1 MAPSSTAESRLERL
15 LDLHRALA
23 DVSRE
28 IGPGLELDHVLRTV
42 LAAMRRLLEFKGGSI
57 CLVEGNAIRLA
68 VSEPEVSDDV
78 KAARLPLGQGLSGWV
93 VRNRKAIR
101 VDDITTDERA
111 ALTTLGSN
119 ATIRSYLAVP
129 LVCLGEVIGLLQVD
143 SREIGAFTNDDLIV
157 LEGLGTQVAGVIE
170 SARRYEEMV
179 RLQHLKDD
187 FIERVSHELR
197 TPVTIL
203 SGFAT
208 TLASHRHR
216 LSDDERGQYLDRI
229 AAASERLH
237 YLIEEIL
244 TLSSLDSGLTSPQ
257 PELVPLVPFLEAIAT
272 EEPGRVE
279 VEATDGNNV
288 SVVSDQSVLRNI
300 LVPLID
306 NALKYAG
313 DATLSAERVEGGVV
327 IRVRDSGPGVELEL
341 RDKLFE
347 RFTRGRHTAH
357 GMGLGL
363 AIADNL
369 AATIGGT
376 VRYEP
381 GDPGSIFVIEVPDFH
396 TMVDH

>member
-1 MAPSSTAESRLERL
+1 
-15 LDLHRALA
+15 
-23 DVSRE
+23 
-28 IGPGLELDHVLRTV
+28 
-42 LAAMRRLLEFKGGSI
+42 
-57 CLVEGNAIRLA
+57 
-68 VSEPEVSDDV
+68 
-78 KAARLPLGQGLSGWV
+78 
-93 VRNRKAIR
+93 
-101 VDDITTDERA
+101 
-111 ALTTLGSN
+111 
-119 ATIRSYLAVP
+119 
-129 LVCLGEVIGLLQVD
+129 
-143 SREIGAFTNDDLIV
+143 
-157 LEGLGTQVAGVIE
+157 
-170 SARRYEEMV
+170 
-179 RLQHLKDD
+179 
-187 FIERVSHELR
+187 LR

-244 TLSSLDSGLTSPQ
+244 TLSSLDSGLTSPH
-257 PELVPLVPFLEAIAT
+257 PELVTLVPFLKAIAT
-272 EEPGRVE
+272 EEPGRVTVE
-279 VEATDGNNV
+279 VTDANNV

-313 DATLSAERVEGGVV
+313 DATLSADRMEGGVV
-327 IRVRDSGPGVELEL
+327 IRVRDSGPGVEPDL

-381 GDPGSIFVIEVPDFH
+381 GEPGSVFVVEVPDFH

>member
-1 MAPSSTAESRLERL
+1 MTTSSTAETRLERL
-15 LDLHRALA
+15 LELHRTLA

-42 LAAMRRLLEFKGGSI
+42 LSAMRRLLDFKGGSI

-78 KAARLPLGQGLSGWV
+78 KAARLPIGQGLSGWV

-111 ALTTLGSN
+111 ALVNLGSN

-129 LVCLGEVIGLLQVD
+129 LVCLGDVIGLLQVD
-143 SREIGAFTNDDLIV
+143 SREVAAFTSDDLIV

-197 TPVTIL
+197 TPITIL

-244 TLSSLDSGLTSPQ
+244 TLSSLDSGLMSPH
-257 PELVPLVPFLEAIAT
+257 PELVDLNRFLTGIAT
-272 EEPGRVE
+272 DEPGKVAVE
-279 VEATDGNNV
+279 MAGVSV

-300 LVPLID
+300 VVLLID

-313 DATLSAERVEGGVV
+313 DATLSATRDEGGAV
-327 IRVRDSGPGVELEL
+327 ITIRDTGPGVEPEL
-341 RDKLFE
+341 HDKLFE

-369 AATIGGT
+369 AATIGGA

-381 GDPGSIFVIEVPDFH
+381 ADPGSRFIVEVPDFH
-396 TMVDH
+396 TMVDR

>member
-1 MAPSSTAESRLERL
+1 MTASSTAESRLERL
-15 LDLHRALA
+15 LELHRALA

-28 IGPGLELDHVLRTV
+28 IGPGLELEHVLRTV
-42 LAAMRRLLEFKGGSI
+42 LSAMRRLLEFKGGSI

-68 VSEPEVSDDV
+68 VSEPEVSQDV
-78 KAARLPLGQGLSGWV
+78 KDARLPISKGLSGWV

-143 SREIGAFTNDDLIV
+143 SRDVGAFTSDDLIV

-244 TLSSLDSGLTSPQ
+244 TLSSLDSGLTSPH
-257 PELVPLVPFLEAIAT
+257 PELVNLPRFLTGLAT
-272 EEPGRVE
+272 DEPGKVT
-279 VEATDGNNV
+279 VDLTDQSL
-288 SVVSDQSVLRNI
+288 SVVSDQAVLRNI

-313 DATLSAERVEGGVV
+313 DCTLSAVRVEGGAE
-327 IRVRDSGPGVELEL
+327 ITVRDSGPGVEADL

-369 AATIGGT
+369 AATIGGK

-381 GDPGSIFVIEVPDFH
+381 ADPGSLFIVEVPDFH
-396 TMVDH
+396 TMMDL

>member
-1 MAPSSTAESRLERL
+1 VEVPQMTTSSTAETRLERL
-15 LDLHRALA
+15 LELHRTLA

-28 IGPGLELDHVLRTV
+28 IGPGLELGHVLRTV
-42 LAAMRRLLEFKGGSI
+42 LSAMRRLLDFKGGSI

-78 KAARLPLGQGLSGWV
+78 KAARLPIGQGLSGWV

-111 ALTTLGSN
+111 ALVNLGSN

-129 LVCLGEVIGLLQVD
+129 LVCLGDVIGLLQVD
-143 SREIGAFTNDDLIV
+143 SREVAAFTNDDLIV

-197 TPVTIL
+197 TPITIL

-244 TLSSLDSGLTSPQ
+244 TLSSLDSGLTSPH
-257 PELVPLVPFLEAIAT
+257 PELIDLNRFLE
-272 EEPGRVE
+272 
-279 VEATDGNNV
+279 
-288 SVVSDQSVLRNI
+288 
-300 LVPLID
+300 
-306 NALKYAG
+306 
-313 DATLSAERVEGGVV
+313 
-327 IRVRDSGPGVELEL
+327 
-341 RDKLFE
+341 
-347 RFTRGRHTAH
+347 
-357 GMGLGL
+357 GL
-363 AIADNL
+363 APDEA
-369 AATIGGT
+369 GGQ
-376 VRYEP
+376 
-381 GDPGSIFVIEVPDFH
+381 DGSP
-396 TMVDH
+396 